1 MASSELPDYATVEKL
16 EAYWKNLSDN
26 ERSRA
31 EVIIHYASSYLR
43 QIATNNG
50 VNLDAKIADDENGI
64 LAENVEMVVL
74 NAVQR
79 EMSAPTDMVPDATNW
94 SQSASPYSE
103 SMSFS
108 AGISNN
114 LYFKAKELQLLG
126 LNSVSGKSQ
135 ISILEGVR

>member
-26 ERSRA
+26 ERSRS

>member
-16 EAYWKNLSDN
+16 EAYWKNLSDD
-26 ERSRA
+26 EKSRA
-31 EVIIHYASSYLR
+31 EAIIHYASSYLR